1 MRTANGIRADGLAAV
16 VFWIFSAGTVGAQI
30 AGGNIVGRVVDDNGG
45 VLPGASVTVT
55 ETETGLSR
63 STVTD
68 QGGNYSFSTL
78 PVGTYKIRVSL
89 AKFGTQKREL
99 ILAVGQTLTL
109 NFTLQPAGV
118 EETVAV
124 LAESP
129 LVETRSSQVHGVVE
143 VEQIENLPINGRD
156 FQALAILVP
165 GVTSGN
171 TAINRNYSPSKK
183 FVPAISIN
191 GQNGRNINMSIDG
204 GDNNDM
210 SLGGQKITLSQEAVQ
225 EFEVITQRYRAEYGK
240 GVGGVINVVT
250 KRGTNDWSGSGFGFF
265 RDDEL
270 QSIDAISDRLGE
282 DKPPFDAQQ
291 FGGTV
296 GGPIS
301 RDEAF
306 IFYSYERQ
314 SRDTSNVFHSGGAF
328 PTQDGEVVPQP
339 FRQNM
344 NTVKFN
350 FNAAPSLQLFAR
362 YSEQDFTVEGELF
375 SPITAPESTN
385 SEDNDF
391 HDVVVGITSLVGD
404 NAVNDFRFH
413 YAWLRNRILNNL
425 SNEEF
430 PTLIFPAGSFGA
442 SEAGDQST
450 KEVAWEF
457 RDDFS
462 FQKGNH
468 QIKLGGSVIY
478 RPTIVIEGNFRRNR
492 FTFANNDFDPV
503 TRTIGPANEALF
515 LRTWS
520 APHFSIYNKDLTEL
534 GVYIQDDFTVGARIT
549 LNLGVRYDFIHNLFY
564 ERDVAAS
571 QFVYEQLGRGPEDD
585 KNNFAGRIGVAFDV
599 LGDGNTVIRGGYG
612 RYTDP
617 ASVMAATLFEE
628 LDRLDLELPPFQFTF
643 IPADLFDDLGIVAGE
658 PVSETA
664 IQNAFDLGLVFPQNF
679 VNGPDLR
686 VASADQLNAGI
697 AHQLTSGA
705 LAGLA
710 LDASF
715 VYSRTT
721 GLNAV
726 LLTPEFPAL
735 GPTVQLN
742 SSTGKSEYRGLLF
755 SARRRFDTWQLYG
768 SYTLS
773 KAEESTNQF
782 SYNPLDYG
790 DPNGQGE
797 LGPTNFDERHRLVVS
812 GMLALPA
819 DFRLS
824 GIVVAASARPWTPGC
839 NCDFNG
845 DGQIA
850 NNGPSGSRTFNSFN
864 GDRVETRGSRRGDPT
879 YSVDV
884 RVSKLLPLSEEALL
898 ELMFEVFNIFDA
910 ANFGQ
915 NLFDNVDDPERFG
928 TAINIITPPRTAQI
942 GVRLQF

>member
-1 MRTANGIRADGLAAV
+1 MRAAISIRAVGLAAV
-16 VFWIFSAGTVGAQI
+16 FFWILSPGTVGAQI
-30 AGGNIVGRVVDDNGG
+30 AGGNIVGRIVDDTGG

-68 QGGNYSFSTL
+68 ERGNYSFSNL
-78 PVGTYKIRVSL
+78 LVGTYKIRVSL
-89 AKFGTQKREL
+89 AEFGTQERIL
-99 ILAVGQTLTL
+99 ILAVGQTLTV
-109 NFTLQPAGV
+109 NFTLQLAGV
-118 EETVAV
+118 EVTTVV
-124 LAESP
+124 LASP

-156 FQALAILVP
+156 FQALATLVP

-171 TAINRNYSPSKK
+171 TAINQNYDPVKK

-204 GDNNDM
+204 GDNNDISM
-210 SLGGQKITLSQEAVQ
+210 GGQKITLSQEAVQ
-225 EFEVITQRYRAEYGK
+225 EFEVITQRHRAEHGK
-240 GVGGVINVVT
+240 GAGGVINVIT
-250 KRGTNDWSGSGFGFF
+250 KRGTNNWSGSVFGFF

-270 QSIDAISDRLGE
+270 QSIDAISDSLGG
-282 DKPPFDAQQ
+282 DKPPFDSQQ
-291 FGGTV
+291 IGGTV
-296 GGPIS
+296 GGPLK

-314 SRDTSNVFHSGGAF
+314 SRDTSNVFNSGGAF
-328 PTQDGEVVPQP
+328 PTQDGDVIPQP
-339 FRQNM
+339 FRQST
-344 NTVKFN
+344 NTVRLDL
-350 FNAAPSLQLFAR
+350 NAAPSLQLFAR

-375 SPITAPESTN
+375 SPTTAPESTN
-385 SEDNDF
+385 SEENDF

-404 NAVNDFRFH
+404 NTVNDFRFH
-413 YAWLRNRILNNL
+413 YAWFRNRILNDL
-425 SNEEF
+425 SNDEF

-457 RDDFS
+457 RNDFS
-462 FQKGNH
+462 FQKGDH
-468 QIKLGGSVIY
+468 QIKLGGSAIH
-478 RPTIVIEGNFRRNR
+478 RPAIVLDGNLRRNR

-503 TRTIGPANEALF
+503 ARTIGPTNQPLF

-520 APHFSIYNKDLTEL
+520 APSFSIFNKDLSEF
-534 GVYIQDDFTVGARIT
+534 GVYIQDDFTVGARTT
-549 LNLGVRYDFIHNLFY
+549 LNAGVRYDFIHNLFY

-571 QFVYEQLGRGPEDD
+571 QFVYDQLGRRPEDD
-585 KNNFAGRIGVAFDV
+585 KNNLAGRIGVAFDV

-612 RYTDP
+612 RYYDP

-628 LDRLDLELPPFQFTF
+628 LDRRDLEHPPYQFTF
-643 IPADLFDDLGIVAGE
+643 IPADLFDALGIVAGE
-658 PVSETA
+658 PVPETA
-664 IQNAFDLGLVFPQNF
+664 IREAFDLGLVVPFNF
-679 VNGPDLR
+679 VNSPDLR

-697 AHQLTSGA
+697 AHQLTSGS

-726 LLTPEFPAL
+726 LLTPDFPAL

-742 SSTGKSEYRGLLF
+742 SSTGKSEYWGLLF
-755 SARRRFDTWQLYG
+755 SARKRFDTWQLYG

-782 SYNPLDYG
+782 SYNPLDFS

-797 LGPTNFDERHRLVVS
+797 FGPTNFDERHRLVVS
-812 GMLALPA
+812 GMLALPG

-824 GIVVAASARPWTPGC
+824 GIVLAASARPWTPGC
-839 NCDFNG
+839 DCDFNG

-850 NNGPSGSRTFNSFN
+850 SNGPSGSRTFNSFN
-864 GDRVETRGSRRGDPT
+864 GDRVEPRGSRRGDPT

-884 RVSKLLPLSEEALL
+884 RVSKLLPLGGEARL
-898 ELMFEVFNIFDA
+898 ELMFEVFNLFDA

-915 NLFDNVDDPERFG
+915 NIFDNVDDPERFG
-928 TAINIITPPRTAQI
+928 TPINIITPPRTAQI